1 MYELIILTLLM
12 WQPTHGYVIG
22 KVINDIIGPYAK
34 ASNGRIYPLLSKL
47 EETGLIDALE
57 DAQGPPDSGRIL
69 RSFRITDRGRERF
82 RELMLDVTSNP
93 REYREIFAF
102 KVAAL
107 GLMAPVERLQL
118 IDHYRDFCET
128 HIRHL
133 TAEADDASK
142 RGATYIDDPAWAENV
157 LLDTIRHGIR
167 RWQLEL
173 EWSEQLSAKEVAAQ
187 AAAEKAGKRGA
198 RRKGS

>member
-12 WQPTHGYVIG
+12 WQPKHGYVIG

-47 EETGLIDALE
+47 EETGLIEAHE
-57 DAQGPPDSGRIL
+57 DAPSEPESGRGL
-69 RSFRITDRGRERF
+69 RSFHITDRGRERF
-82 RELMLDVTSNP
+82 RELMLDVTSSP
-93 REYREIFAF
+93 REYREIFSF

-107 GLMAPVERLQL
+107 GLLSPAERLHL
-118 IDHYRDFCET
+118 IDHYRSFCQT
-128 HIRHL
+128 HIAHL

-142 RGATYIDDPAWAENV
+142 RGATYTQNPAWAENV
-157 LLDTIRHGIR
+157 LLDTIRHSIR

-173 EWSEQLSAKEVAAQ
+173 EWSEQLRAREVAAQ
-187 AAAEKAGKRGA
+187 AAADRSVKRGA
-198 RRKGS
+198 RR